1 MPKKLSVQVHPDD
14 NYALSIEGEY
24 GKTEMWY
31 VVDCGDGAE
40 LVYGFKEEFER
51 RIKDNTL
58 TDVCNS
64 ICYVLKYLCQVSYL
78 IPPSSF

>member
-1 MPKKLSVQVHPDD
+1 MVC
-14 NYALSIEGEY
+14 
-24 GKTEMWY
+24 
-31 VVDCGDGAE
+31 VDCEDGAE
-40 LVYGFKEEFER
+40 LVYGFKEDISKEEFER

-64 ICYVLKYLCQVSYL
+64 ICYVLNYLCQVSYL